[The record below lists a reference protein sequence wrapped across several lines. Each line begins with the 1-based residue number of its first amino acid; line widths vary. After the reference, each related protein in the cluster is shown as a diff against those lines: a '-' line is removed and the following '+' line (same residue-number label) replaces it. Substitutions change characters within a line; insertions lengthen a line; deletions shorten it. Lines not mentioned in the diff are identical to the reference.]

1 VLPVER
7 EFDQRRAQQH
17 EGGGSSSSSSSSEQ
31 QPQQQQPAPHG
42 HALGSPGI
50 GGLAQAP
57 GEYTDE
63 EYTAALL
70 EGTMEAWKLCGFSAV
85 DWEKLLLK
93 EQLVELLV
101 ATVDWEKLVE
111 ETVFRL

>member
-1 VLPVER
+1 MGIYYRRFPRSKER
-7 EFDQRRAQQH
+7 RFPRSKERRQLR
-17 EGGGSSSSSSSSEQ
+17 SEQ

-63 EYTAALL
+63 GYTAALL
-70 EGTMEAWKLCGFSAV
+70 EGTMEAWKLCGFSAE

-93 EQLVELLV
+93 EQLAELLV

-111 ETVFRL
+111 EAVFRL